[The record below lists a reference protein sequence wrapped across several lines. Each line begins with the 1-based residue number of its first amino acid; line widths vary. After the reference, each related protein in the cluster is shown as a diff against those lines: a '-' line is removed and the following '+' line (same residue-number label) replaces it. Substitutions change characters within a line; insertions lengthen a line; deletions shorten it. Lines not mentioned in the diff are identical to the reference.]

1 MRPMKKRRRH
11 WNHLIPWK
19 LAQLFVVCA
28 LVAQG
33 CGFGRPPAEAVVI
46 LNEPY
51 PRHNDP
57 DTVVFNDLPVRLYF
71 HSQLPPANT
80 EILRPIRTRSTI
92 VAAGKTCRDAGIEGL
107 RRLQRIAVKYKA
119 DAVINIRATWDGEQL
134 GDDTTFGC
142 RLIGNR
148 YTLIWEGALARIPAL
163 PDEGATTHDPAG
175 DDASTALRKLE
186 SLYYQGLITKEE
198 FMMRREKIL
207 DDI

>member
-1 MRPMKKRRRH
+1 MRPMKSWR
-11 WNHLIPWK
+11 NHRNRLIPWK
-19 LAQLFVVCA
+19 LAQLFALSA
-28 LVAQG
+28 LVFQG

-57 DTVVFNDLPVRLYF
+57 DAVVFNDLPVRLYF
-71 HSQLPPANT
+71 HSQPPPANT

-92 VAAGKTCRDAGIEGL
+92 VATGKTCRDAGIEGL

-119 DAVINIRATWDGEQL
+119 DAVVNIRATWEGEQL
-134 GDDTTFGC
+134 GDDITFGC

-148 YTLIWEGALARIPAL
+148 YTLIWEGALARIPTL
-163 PDEGATTHDPAG
+163 PDEGATTHDPAD
-175 DDASTALRKLE
+175 DDASMALRKLE
-186 SLYYQGLITKEE
+186 SLYYQGLINKEE

-207 DDI
+207 DGI

>member
-1 MRPMKKRRRH
+1 MRPMKNRRRH
-11 WNHLIPWK
+11 RSHLIPWK
-19 LAQLFVVCA
+19 LAQLFAVCA
-28 LVAQG
+28 LVVQG

-57 DTVVFNDLPVRLYF
+57 DAVVFNDLPVRLYF
-71 HSQLPPANT
+71 HSQPPPPNT

-119 DAVINIRATWDGEQL
+119 DAVVNIRATWNGEQL
-134 GDDTTFGC
+134 GDDITFGC
-142 RLIGNR
+142 HLIGNR
-148 YTLIWEGALARIPAL
+148 YTLIWEGTLARIPTS
-163 PDEGATTHDPAG
+163 PDEGATTHDPAD

-186 SLYYQGLITKEE
+186 SLYYQGLITKKE
-198 FMMRREKIL
+198 FMARREKIL
-207 DDI
+207 DGI